1 MDINLSS
8 EKIKKLMIN
17 NFNPNKRDEYIPLF
31 EEQLASYFG
40 VKNAIAVS
48 SGTAAIHLALASL
61 NIGKGDEVLVPAT
74 TVIMTVMPILYQG
87 AIPVFVDCQKNSID
101 FDYTDLVNK
110 ITSRTK
116 AIIPAYLWGCS
127 YDMDKLLSVSQ
138 KYKLQIIED
147 ACQAHGSKWEGKYLG
162 TFGKIG
168 CFSLK
173 NGKILATG
181 EGGFILTNDDEISEK
196 CKLLRNHCTEIGNPE
211 KSFKEVGW
219 NYRITEMQA
228 YLGILNLEKLD
239 NKIEH
244 RKLQTQYLYKQLK
257 EVKELGIYDYKS
269 KEESN
274 LFSPLLWING
284 VNKGIK
290 IAKTLSE
297 RGIINSTGTFGLI
310 PANNRESIKKYC
322 STLNMYDK
330 IHAIN
335 SENLLNNIIA
345 VTLME
350 DYDKEKLDEIVKN
363 IKELL
368 K

>member
-1 MDINLSS
+1 MNTNISS
-8 EKIKKLMIN
+8 EEIEKLIIN
-17 NFNPNKRDEYIPLF
+17 NFNPNKRDKYIPLF
-31 EEQLASYFG
+31 EEQLAKFFG

-61 NIGKGDEVLVPAT
+61 DIGKGDEVLVPAT
-74 TVIMTVMPILYQG
+74 TVIMTIMPVLYQG
-87 AIPVFVDCQKNSID
+87 AVPVFVDCQKNNID
-101 FDYTDLVNK
+101 FDYVDLEKK

-127 YDMDKLLSVSQ
+127 YNMDKLISVSK
-138 KYKLQIIED
+138 KYKLHIIED
-147 ACQAHGSKWEGKYLG
+147 ACQAHGSKWRGKYLG

-181 EGGFILTNDDEISEK
+181 EGGFILTNDDEISQK

-211 KSFKEVGW
+211 NSFREIGW

-228 YLGILNLEKLD
+228 YLGLLNLEKLD
-239 NKIEH
+239 EKIEQ
-244 RKLQTQYLYKQLK
+244 RKLQTKYLYKKLQEIK
-257 EVKELGIYDYKS
+257 EVSLYNYKN
-269 KEESN
+269 EEDSN
-274 LFSPLLWING
+274 YFSPLFMTNS
-284 VNKGIK
+284 NRDGIE
-290 IAKTLSE
+290 IAKELSS

-310 PANNRESIKKYC
+310 PANKRESIKKYC
-322 STLNMYDK
+322 SALNMYDK
-330 IHAIN
+330 IYAVN

-345 VTLME
+345 ITLME
-350 DYDKEKLDEIVKN
+350 NYDEEKLDEIVT
-363 IKELL
+363 IVKELL

>member
-8 EKIKKLMIN
+8 EEIKKLMIN
-17 NFNPNKRDEYIPLF
+17 NFNPNKRDKYIPLF

-87 AIPVFVDCQKNSID
+87 AIPVFVDCQKNNID

-116 AIIPAYLWGCS
+116 AIIPVYLWGCS
-127 YDMDKLLSVSQ
+127 YDMDKLISVSQ

-147 ACQAHGSKWEGKYLG
+147 ACQAHGSKWKGKYLG

-181 EGGFILTNDDEISEK
+181 EGGFILTNDDEISQR
-196 CKLLRNHCTEIGNPE
+196 CKLLRNHCTEFGNPE
-211 KSFKEVGW
+211 KSFREIGW

-228 YLGILNLEKLD
+228 YLGLLNLEKLD
-239 NKIEH
+239 EKIDC
-244 RKLQTQYLYKQLK
+244 RKFQTEYLYKKLK
-257 EVKELGIYDYKS
+257 EIKEVSLYNYKN
-269 KEESN
+269 EEDSN
-274 LFSPLLWING
+274 YFSPLFWINS
-284 VNKGIK
+284 NKSVIE
-290 IAKTLSE
+290 IAKALSN

-310 PANNRESIKKYC
+310 PANKRESIRKYC

-330 IHAIN
+330 INVAN

-345 VTLME
+345 ITLME
-350 DYDKEKLDEIVKN
+350 NYDEEKLDQIVA
-363 IKELL
+363 IVKELL